1 MAEAIQSLTSQR
13 FRELLKSLSGI
24 SLPEGKVAMIEQRL
38 RRRVVLARMPDTE
51 TYLQELMQGKLGQD
65 EIKVVLDLLTTNTTS
80 FFREA
85 EHFDFLTEV
94 ALKEFLDRTA
104 NDRRKFKV
112 WSAASSEG
120 AEAFTAAM
128 VLNEAAI
135 RRKFEW
141 AILGTDIS
149 RRMVQRANQ
158 AVYEAEQ
165 IKLIPRHL
173 SSKYFMRGTAPEV
186 ATKVRVVPE
195 LRRRVKFRHMNLMDP
210 TYPLDRD
217 INVIFLRNVLIYF
230 DADDKSAVVRRMQDH
245 LAPGGY
251 LITGHA
257 ESMIV
262 RSEGLEHVQPTIFKK
277 AL

>member
-1 MAEAIQSLTSQR
+1 MPEAIQQLTSQR

-38 RRRVVLARMPDTE
+38 RRRVVLSRMPNTE
-51 TYLQELMQGKLGQD
+51 TYLQELMQGKLGQE

-85 EHFDFLTEV
+85 EHFDFLTDV
-94 ALKEFLDRTA
+94 ALKEFLDRTR
-104 NDRRKFKV
+104 NERRKFKV

-135 RRKFEW
+135 QRKFEW

-195 LRRRVKFRHMNLMDP
+195 LRRRVKFRHMNLMNE

-230 DADDKSAVVRRMQDH
+230 DAEDKSAVVRRMQEH

-257 ESMIV
+257 ESMVV